1 MFKMPEEITLPF
13 IARQLE
19 RMLTEQRGMRLDL
32 RSLRDDLHSLRD
44 EFGLLRE
51 QVRIQATTLAR
62 LNDTITMNVLDR
74 LQALEDVARKPAT

>member
-1 MFKMPEEITLPF
+1 MPEEITLAF

-32 RSLRDDLHSLRD
+32 RSLRDEL
-44 EFGLLRE
+44 GLLRE

-62 LNDTITMNVLDR
+62 LDDTITMNVLDR
-74 LQALEDVARKPAT
+74 LQVLEEK